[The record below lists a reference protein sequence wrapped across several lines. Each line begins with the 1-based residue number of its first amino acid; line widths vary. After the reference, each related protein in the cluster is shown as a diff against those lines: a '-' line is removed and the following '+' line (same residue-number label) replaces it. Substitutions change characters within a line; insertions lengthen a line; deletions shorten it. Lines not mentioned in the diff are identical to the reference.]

1 MDITFLLLRWL
12 VILTTYFL
20 LGLSI
25 GSVIA
30 FLWVTW
36 KDKKANKEFM
46 REISSKR
53 K

>member
-12 VILTTYFL
+12 VILTSYFL

-25 GSVIA
+25 GSVVA
-30 FLWVTW
+30 FIWFTW
-36 KDKKANKEFM
+36 KEKRATKEFM
-46 REISSKR
+46 EHIVSKR